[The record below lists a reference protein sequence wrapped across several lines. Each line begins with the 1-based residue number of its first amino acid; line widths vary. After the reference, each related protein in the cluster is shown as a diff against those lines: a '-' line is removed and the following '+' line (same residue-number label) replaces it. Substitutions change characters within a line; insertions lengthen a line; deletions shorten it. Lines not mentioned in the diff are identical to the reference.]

1 MEKLLEPHFGLMF
14 WTILN
19 FFLLVFLLG
28 KFAWKPMLKAIND
41 RENKISSDISSAE
54 KNRQESEK
62 LKVEM
67 DEGLKKIKKE
77 SDRLIKEAKELGEKH
92 KEEILATAK
101 QESHRIIQDAK
112 GDIEVE
118 KQNAIKQIQSEIS
131 QIVILASQKLLGKNI
146 DSADNKKF
154 TDKVISELKNK

>member
-28 KFAWKPMLKAIND
+28 KFAWKPIIKAIEN
-41 RENKISSDISSAE
+41 RENKISNDISSAE

-62 LKVEM
+62 MRAELEQ
-67 DEGLKKIKKE
+67 GLERVKKE
-77 SDRLIKEAKELGEKH
+77 SDKLIKEAKELGEKH
-92 KEEILATAK
+92 REEILVSAK
-101 QESHRIIQDAK
+101 QDAHKIIQDAK

-131 QIVILASQKLLGKNI
+131 QIVISASQKLLNKNI
-146 DSADNKKF
+146 DNADNKKF
-154 TDKVISELKNK
+154 TEKVISELKK